1 MNHRWHAPFLITF
14 ISFFFQA
21 SHAQETVMEGRAMG
35 MPYRIVVAD
44 RLREE
49 QRKAIRASAL
59 EILDIAESTF
69 SLYRADS
76 EIMQWNANTSTD
88 WIRVSKPL
96 ADLVQ
101 HSRMLYDATDGAFDP
116 TIRPLT
122 KLWQFDKVAP
132 QWVPPSSRS
141 IAASLEIV
149 GMHRIHLRESP
160 TALKKDLPSIELDL
174 NSLVEG
180 WCLDQ
185 ITESMQAIVVTNFLV
200 SLGGE
205 HVGRGSNSQGKPWLI
220 MIESTAG
227 DEKKS
232 ENEPN
237 SLLQVQLTDLCISTS
252 GTYRSGHY
260 HEGKWFGHV
269 LDARTGYP
277 IPRERHMASVVAKSA
292 VEADGWATALLTLD
306 EQESKDT
313 CDDLEIASFLSY
325 ETDSGLKQWR
335 SELGNMHFQITS
347 HGSISAPRLKPSSAK
362 WPFFATCLI
371 ALILIML
378 FLAKRLGHH

>member
-1 MNHRWHAPFLITF
+1 
-14 ISFFFQA
+14 
-21 SHAQETVMEGRAMG
+21 
-35 MPYRIVVAD
+35 
-44 RLREE
+44 
-49 QRKAIRASAL
+49 
-59 EILDIAESTF
+59 
-69 SLYRADS
+69 
-76 EIMQWNANTSTD
+76 
-88 WIRVSKPL
+88 
-96 ADLVQ
+96 
-101 HSRMLYDATDGAFDP
+101 
-116 TIRPLT
+116 
-122 KLWQFDKVAP
+122 
-132 QWVPPSSRS
+132 
-141 IAASLEIV
+141 
-149 GMHRIHLRESP
+149 
-160 TALKKDLPSIELDL
+160 
-174 NSLVEG
+174 
-180 WCLDQ
+180 
-185 ITESMQAIVVTNFLV
+185 
-200 SLGGE
+200 
-205 HVGRGSNSQGKPWLI
+205 

-306 EQESKDT
+306 EQESK
-313 CDDLEIASFLSY
+313 EIASFLSY